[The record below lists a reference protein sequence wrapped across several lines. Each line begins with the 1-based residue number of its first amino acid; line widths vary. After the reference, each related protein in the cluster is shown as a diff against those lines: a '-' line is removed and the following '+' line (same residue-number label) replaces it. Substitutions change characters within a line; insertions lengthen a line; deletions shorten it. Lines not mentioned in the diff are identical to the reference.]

1 LSLLH
6 REARPLSRDRVQ
18 VQYRD
23 DRLFLIGCDDRYAP
37 VQYFEFLEIPR
48 VRIVVDPT
56 LDTKSAPQH
65 VLRRLIEKRNTMK
78 LDVDDECWLVLD
90 TDHNVQTGHIA
101 NFVQTIQEA
110 RAQGIQVALS
120 YPCFELWL
128 LMHHATEAEAT
139 GLSICGEIQDLIR
152 SKAGSYNKTKLRR
165 EHYGN
170 GSAAEAI
177 LRAERL
183 DALVRGG
190 DIPESPKTRVYQLLR
205 AIVAKS
211 LPSQLPPE
219 LRAVR

>member
-6 REARPLSRDRVQ
+6 REPRPLSRDRAQ

-56 LDTKSAPQH
+56 LDTRSAPQH
-65 VLRRLIEKRNTMK
+65 VLRRLIDKREAMK
-78 LDVDDECWLVLD
+78 LEEDDECWLVLD
-90 TDHNVQTGHIA
+90 TDHNVQAGHIA
-101 NFVQTIQEA
+101 NFARTIQEA

-120 YPCFELWL
+120 CPCFELWL
-128 LMHHATEAEAT
+128 LMHHATEADVA
-139 GLSICGEIQDLIR
+139 GLYICGEMQDLIR
-152 SKAGSYNKTKLRR
+152 SKTGSYNKTKLRR
-165 EHYGN
+165 EHYGD

-183 DALVRGG
+183 DALVGAERYRKRLRRGF
-190 DIPESPKTRVYQLLR
+190 INCFELLWPR
-205 AIVAKS
+205 ACHRNCRLS
-211 LPSQLPPE
+211 
-219 LRAVR
+219 